1 MLESLDSIT
10 LDSVSIEG
18 LTEDYEKDI
27 DLTQTVLPDNVILAN
42 DDTSDVKVKATIEK
56 ITSHQLSFTKKDN
69 NKTNNTNNYK
79 VSFDND
85 SDYSIL
91 VDGAASAVKNLDIK
105 DFVPWID
112 INGLE
117 PGTHEV
123 SLHVKDVEGVT
134 VGATTKLKITL
145 KENN

>member
-1 MLESLDSIT
+1 MCIRDR
-10 LDSVSIEG
+10 
-18 LTEDYEKDI
+18 DI
-27 DLTQTVLPDNVILAN
+27 NI
-42 DDTSDVKVKATIEK
+42 
-56 ITSHQLSFTKKDN
+56 
-69 NKTNNTNNYK
+69 TNNTNNYK
-79 VSFDND
+79 VSFDKD

>member
-56 ITSHQLSFTKKDN
+56 ITSH
-69 NKTNNTNNYK
+69 
-79 VSFDND
+79 
-85 SDYSIL
+85 
-91 VDGAASAVKNLDIK
+91 
-105 DFVPWID
+105 
-112 INGLE
+112 
-117 PGTHEV
+117 
-123 SLHVKDVEGVT
+123 
-134 VGATTKLKITL
+134 
-145 KENN
+145 

>member
-1 MLESLDSIT
+1 ME
-10 LDSVSIEG
+10 EK
-18 LTEDYEKDI
+18 KDI
-27 DLTQTVLPDNVILAN
+27 VILG
-42 DDTSDVKVKATIEK
+42 IESSCDE
-56 ITSHQLSFTKKDN
+56 T
-69 NKTNNTNNYK
+69 
-79 VSFDND
+79 
-85 SDYSIL
+85 
-91 VDGAASAVKNLDIK
+91 AASVVKNLDIK

>member
-1 MLESLDSIT
+1 MT
-10 LDSVSIEG
+10 
-18 LTEDYEKDI
+18 
-27 DLTQTVLPDNVILAN
+27 ILF
-42 DDTSDVKVKATIEK
+42 
-56 ITSHQLSFTKKDN
+56 LW
-69 NKTNNTNNYK
+69 
-79 VSFDND
+79 
-85 SDYSIL
+85 
-91 VDGAASAVKNLDIK
+91 KNLDIK

-123 SLHVKDVEGVT
+123 SLHVKDAEGVT

>member
-1 MLESLDSIT
+1 M
-10 LDSVSIEG
+10 
-18 LTEDYEKDI
+18 
-27 DLTQTVLPDNVILAN
+27 
-42 DDTSDVKVKATIEK
+42 
-56 ITSHQLSFTKKDN
+56 
-69 NKTNNTNNYK
+69 NNTNNYK
-79 VSFDND
+79 VSFDKDN
-85 SDYSIL
+85 DYSIL
-91 VDGAASAVKNLDIK
+91 VDGAASVVKNLDIK

-123 SLHVKDVEGVT
+123 SLHVKDAEGVT